1 MNNDYYK
8 ILGVNEN
15 SSQDE
20 IKNAV
25 NVIQEFIH
33 LIVNGIE
40 VVRDDHGISSVR
52 IVDHQSKRLIRE
64 LEPDELLAV
73 LDRINR
79 DVNQKNTQAFALI
92 IFNNFISCSVN
103 IR

>member
-1 MNNDYYK
+1 MTKLEMN
-8 ILGVNEN
+8 
-15 SSQDE
+15 QDD

-52 IVDHQSKRLIRE
+52 IVDHQSKKLIRE

-73 LDRINR
+73 VDNCKTLMNLTQR
-79 DVNQKNTQAFALI
+79 NT
-92 IFNNFISCSVN
+92 
-103 IR
+103 

>member
-1 MNNDYYK
+1 MTKLEMN
-8 ILGVNEN
+8 
-15 SSQDE
+15 QDE

-52 IVDHQSKRLIRE
+52 IVDHQSKE
-64 LEPDELLAV
+64 AY
-73 LDRINR
+73 
-79 DVNQKNTQAFALI
+79 
-92 IFNNFISCSVN
+92 S
-103 IR
+103 

>member
-1 MNNDYYK
+1 MTKLEIDRQELNNA
-8 ILGVNEN
+8 I
-15 SSQDE
+15 
-20 IKNAV
+20 

-40 VVRDDHGISSVR
+40 VVKDEQGNNSVR

-73 LDRINR
+73 VDNCKTLMSL
-79 DVNQKNTQAFALI
+79 TQRT
-92 IFNNFISCSVN
+92 V
-103 IR
+103 

>member
-1 MNNDYYK
+1 MTKLEMN
-8 ILGVNEN
+8 
-15 SSQDE
+15 QDE

-52 IVDHQSKRLIRE
+52 IVDHQSKKLIRE

-73 LDRINR
+73 VDNCKTLMNL
-79 DVNQKNTQAFALI
+79 TQRK
-92 IFNNFISCSVN
+92 V
-103 IR
+103 

>member
-1 MNNDYYK
+1 MTKLEMN
-8 ILGVNEN
+8 
-15 SSQDE
+15 QDE

-52 IVDHQSKRLIRE
+52 IVDHQSKKLIRE

-73 LDRINR
+73 VDNCKTLMSLTQR
-79 DVNQKNTQAFALI
+79 NT
-92 IFNNFISCSVN
+92 
-103 IR
+103 

>member
-1 MNNDYYK
+1 MTKVEMN
-8 ILGVNEN
+8 
-15 SSQDE
+15 QDE

-73 LDRINR
+73 VDNCKTLMSL
-79 DVNQKNTQAFALI
+79 TQRT
-92 IFNNFISCSVN
+92 V
-103 IR
+103 